1 MTITISVD
9 QASIAYD
16 ADRAGVDFSFS
27 DGMDR
32 HRVHVPGRAI
42 ADHLRVGALSP
53 VQAEGFVRSNA
64 LRISL
69 VLAGEL
75 LGRGAQGETLA
86 SLDVLRRAR

>member
-9 QASIAYD
+9 QTSITYD
-16 ADRAGVDFSFS
+16 ADRGGVGFSFS

-32 HRVHVPGRAI
+32 HRVHVPRQAI

-53 VQAEGFVRSNA
+53 AQAEGFVRSNA

-75 LGRGAQGETLA
+75 LGRGEQGEALA
-86 SLDVLRRAR
+86 DINVLRRAR

>member
-9 QASIAYD
+9 QASIGYD
-16 ADRAGVDFSFS
+16 ADRAGVDFTFS

-32 HRVHVPGRAI
+32 HRVHVPREAI
-42 ADHLRVGALSP
+42 ADHLRVGTLSSA
-53 VQAEGFVRSNA
+53 QAEGFVRSNA

-75 LGRGAQGETLA
+75 LSRGEQGESLA
-86 SLDVLRRAR
+86 DLGVLRRAR

>member
-16 ADRAGVDFSFS
+16 AERAGVDFTFS

-32 HRVHVPGRAI
+32 HRVHVPGAAI
-42 ADHLRVGALSP
+42 AAHLRLGAASP

-75 LGRGAQGETLA
+75 LGRGEQGETLA
-86 SLDVLRRAR
+86 DIDVLRRAR